1 MKRFFG
7 LLLAGLLLFPLVA
20 GGEIIDRIV
29 AIVNDDIITMKELE
43 KFVLVEKKSGFT
55 SVDEYFQGL
64 QIRDKMDAFVETL
77 LIKQQARKLKLEVT
91 DKEVEAVV
99 DNIKKQ
105 NLITDAELKEQLK
118 KENIVF
124 KDFTEGI
131 RTSILRTKVLSRA
144 IASETMLSDQD
155 LKKYYD
161 AHLEELKE
169 EEYRVQHIF
178 VSGQKKDAQ
187 ARAQAA
193 YKLLQEG
200 KPFEEVVREYSD
212 EPNAAQGGDI
222 GWVKRADLIPELR
235 EGIKLLI
242 PGTFSGVIRTS
253 YGYHIIKLIQM
264 KKVDAQPFEAMKDK
278 LRERII
284 QEESDRK
291 YKEYIQKLRAASYIE
306 VKI

>member
-7 LLLAGLLLFPLVA
+7 LLLAGFLLFPLVA

-29 AIVNDDIITMKELE
+29 AIVNDDIITLKELE
-43 KFVLVEKKSGFT
+43 KYVHVEKKSGFA

-64 QIRDKMDAFVETL
+64 QIRDKMDVFVETL
-77 LIKQQARKLKLEVT
+77 LIKQQARKLKLDVS

-105 NLITDAELKEQLK
+105 NLLTDAELKEQLK
-118 KENIVF
+118 KENIVY

-131 RTSILRTKVLSRA
+131 RTSILRTKVLGRA
-144 IASETMLSDQD
+144 IASEVMLSDKD
-155 LKKYYD
+155 LKRYYD
-161 AHLEELKE
+161 THLEELKE

-178 VSGQKKDAQ
+178 VSGQKKDGQ

-212 EPNAAQGGDI
+212 EPNAGQGGDI
-222 GWVKRADLIPELR
+222 GWVKKADLIPELR
-235 EGIKLLI
+235 EGVKLI
-242 PGTFSGVIRTS
+242 VPGTYSGVIRTP
-253 YGYHIIKLIQM
+253 YGYHIMKLIQV
-264 KKVDAQPFEAMKDK
+264 KKVDAAPFETIKDK
-278 LRERII
+278 IQEQII
-284 QEESDRK
+284 QEESGRK
-291 YKEYIQKLRAASYIE
+291 YKEYIKKLRASSYIE